1 MNTAR
6 NFDRLLAKAEGWSLI
21 LILFV
26 MMCVAFLQVVLRN
39 CFHTALPWGD
49 GLTRALVLWAGFIGA
64 SLAVREG
71 RYLSMDLLTR
81 WLNERWQ
88 RRTRLVVYLYS
99 SGVCL
104 LLGLAGT
111 TFVTSEHSA
120 RTMTSLG
127 LPNWVVA
134 GIIPL
139 TFFCIC
145 FRFALKA
152 VDLMLGGEPEKHAWE
167 Q

>member
-1 MNTAR
+1 MNLVR
-6 NFDRLLAKAEGWSLI
+6 NFDRCLAKMEGWSLI

-39 CFHTALPWGD
+39 FFQTALPWGD

-81 WLNERWQ
+81 YLGERWK

-99 SGVCL
+99 SVVCFW
-104 LLGLAGT
+104 LGFAGL
-111 TFVTSEHSA
+111 TFVRSECAA
-120 RTMTSLG
+120 RTMTSMG
-127 LPNWVVA
+127 LPNWLVA

-139 TFFCIC
+139 TFFFIC
-145 FRFALKA
+145 FRFGLKSVA
-152 VDLMLGGEPEKHAWE
+152 LMLGEKPEKHAWE
-167 Q
+167 